1 MPKGASPD
9 YPIHEVISSRWSP
22 YCCSNRLIPRE
33 DLLRL
38 FESVR
43 WAASSFN
50 EPPWHCAVATR
61 DRIEEFEG
69 VLCCLL
75 EGGNRTWARDARG
88 CPRLRPTDLLP
99 ERQAR
104 PDCPARPRTGL
115 GDPHLRGN
123 EAGDLRA

>member
-38 FESVR
+38 FESAR

-50 EPPWHCAVATR
+50 EQPWRSVVATR
-61 DRIEEFEG
+61 DRIEEVER
-69 VLCCLL
+69 VLSGLL
-75 EGGNRTWARDARG
+75 EGNRTWARDAPWLPSDTFDRPSPG
-88 CPRLRPTDLLP
+88 TTGPAGLPSTTSDWPR
-99 ERQAR
+99 
-104 PDCPARPRTGL
+104 
-115 GDPHLRGN
+115 
-123 EAGDLRA
+123 